1 MHCFFGIF
9 LAKGTLINRTGNILS
24 WHKEG
29 LTKYK
34 AGEYMWTERGTIGML
49 KTTSGRITAM
59 HERAR
64 LLRRARDKTINS
76 VLGAVSF
83 LMLAGIV
90 MIAALSGGGL
100 HPVGNTGHA
109 GSSLLYEG
117 AGGYVLVAVI
127 SFMAAVVITVLC
139 MRWNKKKALENPDNE
154 Q

>member
-1 MHCFFGIF
+1 
-9 LAKGTLINRTGNILS
+9 
-24 WHKEG
+24 
-29 LTKYK
+29 
-34 AGEYMWTERGTIGML
+34 ML
-49 KTTSGRITAM
+49 KTTSEQITAM

-64 LLRRARDKTINS
+64 LLRRARDKTINT

-90 MIAALSGGGL
+90 VLAAVSGGGL

-139 MRWNKKKALENPDNE
+139 MRWNRKNKPEKDLNNKTAD
-154 Q
+154 